1 MALYFFFCPVSVIKL
16 SEHEIDLMNHPSRGN
31 VSSLIDVPGL
41 LGKPLSK
48 HMEANIS
55 VYVAN
60 KLLADL

>member
-1 MALYFFFCPVSVIKL
+1 MALYFFFGPVSVIEL
-16 SEHEIDLMNHPSRGN
+16 SEHEIDLMNHPSCMD

-48 HMEANIS
+48 HTEANIS
-55 VYVAN
+55 GYVAN